1 MSHPVGSSW
10 NYQSHQLKTKMQ
22 KILIKRL
29 YNYNVLNDSIT
40 QASLKKIRFLSMKCF
55 FMYLNPKIQLI
66 PVRPGLLP
74 ASQVSPG
81 KTGFATGKPGFLPAN
96 PGLLPDLLPASLGF
110 CRQARVRCGQSR
122 VRCGQSRV
130 SAGSQ
135 ISTPHDH
142 SPNLI

>member
-1 MSHPVGSSW
+1 MSRPVGSSW

-81 KTGFATGKPGFLPAN
+81 KTGFATGKTGFAAGFAAGKSGFLPAS
-96 PGLLPDLLPASLGF
+96 PGSLRAIPGSLRAIPGF
-110 CRQARVRCGQSR
+110 CR
-122 VRCGQSRV
+122 
-130 SAGSQ
+130 
-135 ISTPHDH
+135 
-142 SPNLI
+142 